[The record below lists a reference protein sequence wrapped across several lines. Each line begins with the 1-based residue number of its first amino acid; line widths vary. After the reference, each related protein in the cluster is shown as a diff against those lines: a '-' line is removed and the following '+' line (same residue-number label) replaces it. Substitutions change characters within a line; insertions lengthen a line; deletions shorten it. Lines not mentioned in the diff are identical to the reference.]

1 MGESMGGFLLH
12 APSAPLLSALRCH
25 HYKRPA
31 QDSFQPS
38 LPRGPY
44 TRSVVAAQRALWCI
58 LGGRPWKMWSPGCRG
73 LFEGSLPASSGSM
86 GTMEDGWLAA
96 HHPLCWSSQALC
108 NLPLLRLMTNP
119 ESGSIMVAGGWT
131 HSPVTSAVHLDC
143 TPSCRRF

>member
-1 MGESMGGFLLH
+1 
-12 APSAPLLSALRCH
+12 
-25 HYKRPA
+25 
-31 QDSFQPS
+31 
-38 LPRGPY
+38 
-44 TRSVVAAQRALWCI
+44 
-58 LGGRPWKMWSPGCRG
+58 MWSPGCRG

-143 TPSCRRF
+143 TPSCRRFQYVDEPCRQTFTSQTQTHGEGVDQQRHRITKEGHQITTCSFCKVEHVERTTIFHVCQSW